1 MISIENLTCL
11 SIDDCQKSRDDF
23 ADDNIDGKFLKFVF
37 LKGTIL
43 KGRWFVP
50 NNHKEYIFMQPYF
63 IVYSSRE
70 IKAQFSVSQRKKL
83 GHDNFVEFGFFK
95 NASSNPYCRRV

>member
-1 MISIENLTCL
+1 
-11 SIDDCQKSRDDF
+11 
-23 ADDNIDGKFLKFVF
+23 
-37 LKGTIL
+37 
-43 KGRWFVP
+43 
-50 NNHKEYIFMQPYF
+50 MQPYF